1 MRPMPELTVEEMPT
15 DELTPYARN
24 AKIHTSEQV
33 DQIAKSIEEFGFN
46 DPIGVWDN
54 PDGGLEIVEGHGRVL
69 AAKKLGLGHVP
80 VIRLDHLSDEQRRAY
95 ALAHNKLTIN
105 TGWDFAALDA
115 ELGAI
120 TSLDMEGFGFDLA
133 PSFDAIDDLIENDFT
148 SSRPKE
154 DAEVFTVSFVFP
166 GDRKE
171 AVVAYIKS
179 VGKDSIAE
187 RIVEEAAKWE

>member
-1 MRPMPELTVEEMPT
+1 MPELTVEEMPT

>member
-1 MRPMPELTVEEMPT
+1 MPELTVEEMPT

-33 DQIAKSIEEFGFN
+33 DQIAKSIDEFGFN
-46 DPIGVWDN
+46 DPVGVWDG
-54 PDGGLEIVEGHGRVL
+54 PDGDLEIVEGHGRVL

>member
-24 AKIHTSEQV
+24 AKMHTSEQV

-46 DPIGVWDN
+46 DPVGVWDN
-54 PDGGLEIVEGHGRVL
+54 PDGYLEIVEGHGRVL

>member
-1 MRPMPELTVEEMPT
+1 MPELTVEEMPT

-46 DPIGVWDN
+46 DPVGVWDG
-54 PDGGLEIVEGHGRVL
+54 PDGDLEIVEGHGRVL

>member
-24 AKIHTSEQV
+24 AKMHTSEQV

-54 PDGGLEIVEGHGRVL
+54 PDGDLEIVEGHGRVL